1 MSGLRVG
8 WKGREGGDGASPAA
22 MSCKGAPRMGW
33 VGWMDGWMDGRMGG
47 QAGRAVGMG
56 CRAAAA
62 PGAARLGVAKFIF
75 DLFSPIFG
83 CSRSC
88 VSTRWVSLRPLVLAP
103 GGTTGFELFGTVFQ
117 HPTQYPKVFFWG

>member
-1 MSGLRVG
+1 MEGWSQPGCDELQRGSAHGL
-8 WKGREGGDGASPAA
+8 GG
-22 MSCKGAPRMGW
+22 
-33 VGWMDGWMDGRMGG
+33 MDGRTDGRMGG

-75 DLFSPIFG
+75 DLFSQTFG

-88 VSTRWVSLRPLVLAP
+88 VSTRWVSLSPLVLTP
-103 GGTTGFELFGTVFQ
+103 GGTTGFELFGTVFH